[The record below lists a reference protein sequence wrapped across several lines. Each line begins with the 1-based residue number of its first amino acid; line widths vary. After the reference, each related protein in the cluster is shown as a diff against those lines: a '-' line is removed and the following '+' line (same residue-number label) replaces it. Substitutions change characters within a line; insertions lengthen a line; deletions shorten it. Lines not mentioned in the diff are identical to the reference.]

1 MNITKKQIT
10 YGIVSILAV
19 VILAAAGALTLRLIN
34 KSNENA
40 TQQSSTSES
49 GKKATISD
57 EEAKNLLSEAD
68 KARASGNYDAAKA
81 SYQKA
86 QEHYKETENTEK
98 VAELDATL
106 SLIEVEKKNAAAI
119 VKPKLV
125 GEK

>member
-34 KSNENA
+34 KSNENTA
-40 TQQSSTSES
+40 QQSSTSAS
-49 GKKATISD
+49 DKKAAISD

-68 KARASGNYDAAKA
+68 KARASGNYDVAKA

-86 QEHYKETENTEK
+86 QEHYRETENTEK

-106 SLIEVEKKNAAAI
+106 SLIEVEKKNAAAT